1 MLAWLSMVTEGE
13 QGEPGGP
20 EEAARQQRSQ
30 RGRQQWRRWSP
41 CPEGQPQPAGAF
53 AVQLEERARTTSD
66 RQNAKR
72 TGSCSLDDCS
82 WGLYK

>member
-13 QGEPGGP
+13 QGEPGGQ

-41 CPEGQPQPAGAF
+41 SGGAAPASRGLRSAVGGTRKDYFRQTECKENWILQPRRLLLGP
-53 AVQLEERARTTSD
+53 L
-66 RQNAKR
+66 
-72 TGSCSLDDCS
+72 
-82 WGLYK
+82 